1 LTTHKLPE
9 GAYAA
14 LAGLKAQAGAAM
26 MMLPGEDLTAGKKAL
41 AAAHGQ
47 IAQHETWAK
56 KIVKALMASK
66 GQTTVDTA
74 DAEWLERTFA
84 EPSV

>member
-1 LTTHKLPE
+1 MTTQKLPE

-26 MMLPGEDLTAGKKAL
+26 MMLPGEDQAAGRKAL
-41 AAAHGQ
+41 AAAHVQ
-47 IAQHETWAK
+47 ISQNEAWAK
-56 KIVKALMASK
+56 KIVKALMAGK
-66 GQTTVDTA
+66 EQATVDTA

-84 EPSV
+84 EPST